1 LWQSCVSLSVRLE
14 RFNGSRWAAAHDLA
28 PKPRRRRQHGFH
40 LFAGTLNVSGSSLS
54 KTLVLVGLM
63 GSGKSTIGRRLAA
76 RLGLPFVDAD
86 EEIEEAAGCSINDIF
101 ELHGEAAFRDG
112 ERRVIERL
120 LEGPVTVLATG
131 GGAFMNDE
139 TRKLIGERA
148 LSLWLRADL
157 DVLFRRTSRRNTR
170 PLLHKGD
177 PREILSDLMSRRY
190 PVYAEADFTVE
201 TDDSPHNVVVER
213 ILRTLEEHG
222 VLTNAMQTSNESP

>member
-1 LWQSCVSLSVRLE
+1 MFTGSLSV
-14 RFNGSRWAAAHDLA
+14 SAA
-28 PKPRRRRQHGFH
+28 
-40 LFAGTLNVSGSSLS
+40 SLD

-86 EEIEEAAGCSINDIF
+86 EEIEKAAGCSINDIF

-120 LEGPVTVLATG
+120 LDGPVMILATG
-131 GGAFMNDE
+131 GGAFMNGD
-139 TRKLIGERA
+139 TRNLIRRLGT
-148 LSLWLRADL
+148 SLWLRADL

-177 PREILSDLMSRRY
+177 PREILSNLMAERY
-190 PVYAEADFTVE
+190 PVYAEADLTVE
-201 TDDSPHNVVVER
+201 TDDSPHNVVVEK
-213 ILRTLEEHG
+213 ILRSLEEHG
-222 VLTNAMQTSNESP
+222 MLTETASSSDETP